1 MKRREFITLLGGAAA
16 EWPRAARAQQQSMP
30 VIGFLNAR
38 SLRSDSR
45 LVTAFHQ
52 GLGEIGYVQGQNVAI
67 EYRWAEGYNDRVPA
81 LAAELVRR
89 QVAVIVATGGNIV
102 ALAAKAVTSTIPIV
116 FTTGGDPV
124 LMGLVTS
131 LNRPGGNITGISAL
145 TGLLGAKRLEILH
158 ELVPK
163 AAMIGVVMNPTNPN
177 AEAYARELQEAART
191 RGQQIHILNASTEGE
206 IDIAL
211 ASLVQLRAGAVL
223 IVTDAFFTGWRDQLV
238 ALVARYAI
246 PAIYDENRFA
256 AAGGL
261 ITYGTNFADM
271 YRQAG
276 LYAGRILKGE
286 KPADLPVM
294 QPTKFDL
301 VINLKTAKALGLEIP
316 PTLLARADEVIE

>member
-1 MKRREFITLLGGAAA
+1 MMKRRKFIALLGGAAA
-16 EWPRAARAQQQSMP
+16 AWPLAARSQRAAMP

-52 GLGEIGYVQGQNVAI
+52 GLGETGYVQGQNVAI

-102 ALAAKAVTSTIPIV
+102 ALAAKAATSTIPIV
-116 FTTGGDPV
+116 FTAGGDPV

-163 AAMIGVVMNPTNPN
+163 AAMIGVVMNPTNPS

-191 RGQQIHILNASTEGE
+191 RGQQIHILNAST
-206 IDIAL
+206 
-211 ASLVQLRAGAVL
+211 
-223 IVTDAFFTGWRDQLV
+223 
-238 ALVARYAI
+238 
-246 PAIYDENRFA
+246 
-256 AAGGL
+256 
-261 ITYGTNFADM
+261 
-271 YRQAG
+271 
-276 LYAGRILKGE
+276 
-286 KPADLPVM
+286 
-294 QPTKFDL
+294 
-301 VINLKTAKALGLEIP
+301 
-316 PTLLARADEVIE
+316 